1 MLNERDFLVIQIFCC
16 TFNYVFMKRS
26 TLCLIADA
34 VATGCLALFTVSY
47 FVGETAALVCLIV
60 ACIGMLETLLISFI
74 QRRYPDVK
82 MVCLMLFLLF
92 LGRLFYVADVV
103 TVANLLFFAVF
114 VIGCVLVARFVW
126 YMNKYC
132 RKDADKYL
140 DA

>member
-1 MLNERDFLVIQIFCC
+1 
-16 TFNYVFMKRS
+16 MKRS

-47 FVGETAALVCLIV
+47 FVSETAALI
-60 ACIGMLETLLISFI
+60 
-74 QRRYPDVK
+74 
-82 MVCLMLFLLF
+82 CLMLFLLF